1 MRLIELQLTDFRQFY
16 GKQKIIFFDKKENNI
31 SLILGINGKGKNG
44 ILRAILFCLF
54 GTKYLTQ
61 DKITSKNRKKEE
73 RIHLVNRNR
82 LNENINSPVK
92 AEVKLKFEHR
102 NTIYEIKRVKVEIKD
117 RNNNIEE
124 KETSDVEMM
133 ITDESGNTRT
143 GKITNDI
150 EIDRIFKNIID
161 KNIIDFFFFD
171 GEQIKKLS
179 TPDEERREKVKEGI
193 MRLLQIDKVNKSI
206 EMLENLRGKQKARIS
221 KLSSNTRA
229 IALQK
234 KAEELEK
241 EKENVKIELEILKKE
256 NTKSTEE
263 IKRIESKLSE
273 NKEIKD
279 LFKRRDQIL
288 ELLKE
293 KGLTLLELKLNC
305 KKFLTQCSY
314 NIILEDSIL
323 KTRNILNQG
332 EIEDKYCSEIRPE
345 ILDDILDSKRRCFCD
360 KKIVKGTI
368 EYEKLNIL
376 RLKCNRTKLYNF
388 VTTFKDKIDD
398 IIDKSKENHE
408 ELIRLLKRVREA
420 NNEID
425 KKKEELE
432 KINELINEYSQNEEN
447 LKAMEASLVNCRKIK
462 QKTEVNIGIL
472 DNKLKVNKDDI
483 IENKN
488 KLYKIFNQERKL
500 KKESLKLEYIES
512 LIDNFNNIV
521 NSYTKEMREKLSKKT
536 TEILKTLISNDDKK
550 VINKIEINEHYEI
563 QAKGWD
569 GIPIL
574 LDISSGQNELVS
586 LSFIIA
592 LAKLASGNSEKMD
605 LLLLMD
611 SAFGN
616 ISGENR
622 DNMIRYISN
631 IASQWILLLTDTE
644 FTRNEE
650 DNFKKTK
657 KIGCIYELNQIKE
670 GYVEINKIKDIS
682 QRIAW
687 R

>member
-31 SLILGINGKGKNG
+31 SLILGINGKGKTG